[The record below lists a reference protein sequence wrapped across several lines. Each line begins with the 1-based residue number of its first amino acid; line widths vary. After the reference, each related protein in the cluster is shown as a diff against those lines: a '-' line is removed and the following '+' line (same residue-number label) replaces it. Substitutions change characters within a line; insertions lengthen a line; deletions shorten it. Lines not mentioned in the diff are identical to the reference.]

1 MEKQEI
7 REKIEGLAIE
17 AEFNDTRQY
26 LEILVS
32 AEKLHEVALKL
43 KNSSDLKFDFL
54 LNATA
59 VDWNTHFTLVYH
71 LTSSDLH
78 HVLVVKTNTTGREN
92 PEVDTVMDIWATAEF
107 QEREIFD
114 LFGIKF
120 KNHTDLRRLFL
131 DDDWGFPL
139 RKDYADENTK
149 ELK

>member
-54 LNATA
+54 LDATA
-59 VDWNTHFTLVYH
+59 VDWNTHFTVVYH
-71 LTSSDLH
+71 LTSSELH
-78 HVLVVKTNTTGREN
+78 HVLVLKTNVSDRETA
-92 PEVDTVMDIWATAEF
+92 EIETVSDIWITAEF

-120 KNHTDLRRLFL
+120 KNHKDMRRIFL

-139 RKDYADENTK
+139 RKDYTDENTK